1 MEVQR
6 PGFAM
11 AAVLVG
17 KLASADI
24 EGIKFEM
31 AILQNEVNGGNV
43 NSTLSHLKN
52 TVRLFESNQKELG
65 NTIKLHAGVC
75 YF

>member
-1 MEVQR
+1 
-6 PGFAM
+6 
-11 AAVLVG
+11 
-17 KLASADI
+17 
-24 EGIKFEM
+24 M

-43 NSTLSHLKN
+43 NSTLSRLEN